1 MRSLD
6 EILRLARELPAAERR
21 KLLEELVR
29 LDRDEMLSREENDK
43 AWADWITHGPQGPME
58 DDGSPWP

>member
-1 MRSLD
+1 MRSVD

-21 KLLEELVR
+21 RLLEELER

-43 AWADWITHGPQGPME
+43 AWADWIAHGPQGPME